1 MPNQDNIDNV
11 TEEVFNIIEKAKI
24 EIVKDLLKLKEEVS
38 TDEFVQAINTLDLK
52 ALLMKKAEKAR
63 QLFIAHNKVVLEE
76 TIPFG
81 DVKDAS

>member
-24 EIVKDLLKLKEEVS
+24 EIVKDLIKLKEEVS

-52 ALLMKKAEKAR
+52 ALLMKKIEKAR
-63 QLFIAHNKVVLEE
+63 QSFVAHHKVVLEE

-81 DVKDAS
+81 DVNADK

>member
-52 ALLMKKAEKAR
+52 ALLMKKEEKAR